1 MWWPVA
7 LPGASLHAVTR
18 TSGVSTWTSD
28 LALFIVA
35 ILRTS
40 GHEHKEY
47 KHGKH
52 HQVNQP
58 EQDVGAAGD
67 EGEHAQDE
75 RQRQQHYLLWIEPK
89 NQLLVQRV
97 SGHRDRRDCQ
107 PDGRKR

>member
-7 LPGASLHAVTR
+7 LPGASLHSVTR
-18 TSGVSTWTSD
+18 TSGVSTWTYD

-52 HQVNQP
+52 HQVDQP

-75 RQRQQHYLLWIEPK
+75 RQHQQHH
-89 NQLLVQRV
+89 LLVVDHEHQLHTQHLV
-97 SGHRDRRDCQ
+97 RDC
-107 PDGRKR
+107 DR

>member
-7 LPGASLHAVTR
+7 LPGASLHSVTR

-28 LALFIVA
+28 LAVFIVA

-52 HQVNQP
+52 HQVDQP

-75 RQRQQHYLLWIEPK
+75 RQHQQHHLLRSEER
-89 NQLLVQRV
+89 RV
-97 SGHRDRRDCQ
+97 GKECRSRRS
-107 PDGRKR
+107 PYH

>member
-7 LPGASLHAVTR
+7 LPGASLHSVTR

-28 LALFIVA
+28 LALFIVT

-47 KHGKH
+47 EHGKH

-58 EQDVGAAGD
+58 EKDVGAAGD

-75 RQRQQHYLLWIEPK
+75 RQHQQHYLLGVEPE
-89 NQLLVQRV
+89 NELHIQHVGRCC
-97 SGHRDRRDCQ
+97 DRRGPQ
-107 PDGRKR
+107 PDGRQR